1 MSKGPFAAMLVNP
14 REVFAVLAIVLVLIA
29 AKRIEI
35 FAFLPL
41 SAIAAI
47 VCFAFAIYL
56 SLRLFAAE
64 LEAMRR
70 E

>member
-1 MSKGPFAAMLVNP
+1 MLVNP
-14 REVFAVLAIVLVLIA
+14 REVFAVLTVVLVLIA
-29 AKRIEI
+29 AKRIEVL
-35 FAFLPL
+35 AFLPL

-64 LEAMRR
+64 LESMRR